1 MLDLERLRA
10 LHTFA
15 TNVSVSAAADVL
27 HVTTSA
33 VSQQLAKLER
43 ETGQKLLERNG
54 RGVRLTDAAELLVAH
69 AERIL
74 SLVEQAQADLE
85 AHRGSVVGQ
94 LSIAA
99 FPTAVRGLMPAA
111 LRRLGSDHPD
121 LRVLLREEDPLRSM
135 PLVSRGDLD
144 MAVVQDWNNEPLPLP
159 DGLHKGVI
167 CHDIADIALP
177 AGHPLAGR
185 DAIELKEVAG
195 DTWISSSPDSI
206 CCDWLLRTLRSID
219 SEPRIDHMAYEFA
232 TQLALVSAGLGNTI
246 LPRLGRCDVPP
257 DVAIVPLAEPLSR
270 RVYAVW
276 REEAARRPAI
286 RAAVTALRAAV
297 PSDVPANVP
306 RDVPRDVPR
315 EVSADLPGA
324 GFTGMQRR
332 SAAGTP

>member
-10 LHTFA
+10 LHSVA
-15 TNVSVSAAADVL
+15 TYGSVSAAADVL

-69 AERIL
+69 AARIL

-94 LSIAA
+94 LTVAA
-99 FPTAVRGLMPAA
+99 FPTAIRGLMPAA
-111 LRRLGSDHPD
+111 LRSLGVEHPD
-121 LRVLLREEDPLRSM
+121 LRVQAIEEDPMRSM
-135 PLVSRGDLD
+135 PLVSRGDYD

-159 DGLHKGVI
+159 EGLHKGVI
-167 CHDIADIALP
+167 CDDVADVAVP
-177 AGHPLAGR
+177 ATHPLAGR
-185 DAIELKEVAG
+185 ATVDLKELAG
-195 DTWISSSPDSI
+195 DPWISSSPDSI
-206 CCDWLLRTLRSID
+206 CCHWLLRTLRAVD

-232 TQLALVSAGLGNTI
+232 TQLALAAAGLGNVI

-257 DVAIVPLAEPLSR
+257 GVVILPLAAPLSR

-297 PSDVPANVP
+297 PADIPAVAPVPH
-306 RDVPRDVPR
+306 
-315 EVSADLPGA
+315 
-324 GFTGMQRR
+324 
-332 SAAGTP
+332 